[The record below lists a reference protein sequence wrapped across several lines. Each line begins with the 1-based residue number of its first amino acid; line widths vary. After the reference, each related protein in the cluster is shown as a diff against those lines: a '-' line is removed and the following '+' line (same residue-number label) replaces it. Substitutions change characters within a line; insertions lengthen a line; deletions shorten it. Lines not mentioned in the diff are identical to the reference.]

1 MWEKWTSRGAFILA
15 AIGSAVW
22 LGNARRFPWLCA
34 EFWERA
40 FLIAYTICMLF
51 LGVPILMAEIAIW
64 RLNSKKLKL
73 F

>member
-22 LGNARRFPWLCA
+22 LGNAPRFPWLCA
-34 EFWERA
+34 EFWESA

-51 LGVPILMAEIAIW
+51 LGVTILMAEIAIW